1 MKILVIGGGGRE
13 HAIAWKLAQSPRV
26 TQIICAPGNGG
37 TAAGHAKVGNAAD
50 CDSDVES
57 LLAFAM
63 SEGVDLTV
71 VGPEAPLTEG
81 IVDAFEAE
89 GLRIFGPGREGARLE
104 ESKSFTKEILAEAG
118 VLTAAYETFT
128 DVASAHAYI
137 DSRGVPIVVKADGLA
152 AGKGVTVCSGLEEA
166 HAAVDEAMVENAFGA
181 AGATVVIE
189 ELLLGEE
196 ASFIALVDG
205 EHVLPL
211 ASSQDHKRIGE
222 GDTGP
227 NTGGMG
233 AYSPAP
239 IVTDALFRRATT
251 EVCEPVVRAL
261 RARGIAF
268 RGVLYAGLMI
278 HEGRLQ
284 VLEFNVRF
292 GDPEC
297 QTLMM
302 RLKTDLLDLIDATI
316 DGKLD
321 RVQIEWDPRA
331 AACVVMAAEG
341 YPASP
346 KKGDTIR
353 GLEDAT
359 RVVDTF
365 AFHAGTKRDDA
376 GNITT
381 SGGRVLGVT
390 ALGASIQDAVGR
402 SYEACEKIT
411 WPGARY
417 RRDIGHRALEKES
430 NRS

>member
-1 MKILVIGGGGRE
+1 MKILIIGGGGRE
-13 HAIAWKLAQSPRV
+13 HALAWKLAQSPRV
-26 TQIICAPGNGG
+26 TEIICAPGNGG
-37 TAAGHAKVGNAAD
+37 TASGNAKIRNAAD
-50 CDSDVES
+50 CGSDNES
-57 LLAFAM
+57 LLAFATAQ
-63 SEGVDLTV
+63 GVDLTV

-81 IVDAFEAE
+81 IVDAFEAR
-89 GLRIFGPGREGARLE
+89 GLRIFGPGRAGARLE
-104 ESKSFTKEILAEAG
+104 ESKTFTKEILAESG
-118 VLTAAYETFT
+118 VATAAYGSFQDAGE
-128 DVASAHAYI
+128 AHAYI
-137 DSRGVPIVVKADGLA
+137 DAQGAPIVVKADGLA
-152 AGKGVTVCSGLEEA
+152 AGKGVTVCSGLAEA
-166 HAAVDEAMVENAFGA
+166 HAAVDEAMVENAFGT

-239 IVTDALFRRATT
+239 IVTGPLFERATT

-261 RARGIAF
+261 RARGITF
-268 RGVLYAGLMI
+268 KGVLYAGLMI

-316 DGKLD
+316 EGTLD
-321 RVQIEWDPRA
+321 QVQIEWDPRA

-341 YPASP
+341 YPAAP
-346 KKGDTIR
+346 KKGDPIA
-353 GLEDAT
+353 GLQGAAG
-359 RVVDTF
+359 VVDAF
-365 AFHAGTKRDDA
+365 VFHAGTKRDEA
-376 GNITT
+376 GQTTT
-381 SGGRVLGVT
+381 SGGRVLGIT
-390 ALGASIQDAVGR
+390 ALGASIQAAVER
-402 SYEACEKIT
+402 AYEACEKIT

-417 RRDIGHRALEKES
+417 RRDIGHRALHEDS
-430 NRS
+430 NRP

>member
-1 MKILVIGGGGRE
+1 MKILIIGGGGRE
-13 HAIAWKLAQSPRV
+13 HALAWKLAQSPRV
-26 TQIICAPGNGG
+26 TEIICAPGNGG
-37 TAAGHAKVGNAAD
+37 TASGNSKIRNTVDCGSNTEALLSFAAD
-50 CDSDVES
+50 Q
-57 LLAFAM
+57 
-63 SEGVDLTV
+63 GIDLTV

-81 IVDAFEAE
+81 IVDAFEAK
-89 GLRIFGPGREGARLE
+89 GLRIFGPCRDGARLE

-118 VLTAAYETFT
+118 VPTAAYGSFQDT
-128 DVASAHAYI
+128 AAAHAYI
-137 DSRGVPIVVKADGLA
+137 DAQGAPIVVKADGLA
-152 AGKGVTVCSGLEEA
+152 AGKGVTVCSGLAEA

-239 IVTDALFRRATT
+239 IVTDALFERATK

-261 RARGIAF
+261 RARGITF
-268 RGVLYAGLMI
+268 KGVLYAGLMI
-278 HEGRLQ
+278 HQGRLQ

-316 DGKLD
+316 DGTLD
-321 RVQIEWDPRA
+321 RVQIDWDSRP

-346 KKGDTIR
+346 KKGDTIA
-353 GLEDAT
+353 GLHNAAGVADAF
-359 RVVDTF
+359 V
-365 AFHAGTKRDDA
+365 FHAGTKRDEA
-376 GNITT
+376 GATTT

-390 ALGASIQDAVGR
+390 ALGASIQAAVER
-402 SYEACEKIT
+402 AYEACEKIT

-417 RRDIGHRALEKES
+417 RRDIGHRALQEDNHHS
-430 NRS
+430 